1 MDEKTLK
8 IFLDRVKE
16 DGVSTLNARDGRFVA
31 FSRDKLQEILK
42 SMKDGQEHCMIFIKT
57 TN

>member
-1 MDEKTLK
+1 MNEKTLK
-8 IFLDRVKE
+8 IFLDRVQE
-16 DGVSTLNARDGRFVA
+16 DGAATLGVKDGRFVA

-57 TN
+57 VN